1 MENNLMK
8 IIYLSNIPEGEYEL
22 VKLQQ
27 DRNGLQL
34 VFESYVN
41 NVEIIYQEELLALR
55 SCDEGDRWKFVDSI
69 LMDKGRYYFK
79 NKLAFIIEEDS
90 EFKQW
95 FIQESY
101 QTRRE
106 NEFQHYMFVTRNDI
120 IDVLALH
127 EPVIKIS
134 DLDS

>member
-1 MENNLMK
+1 MK